1 MTSWKTARKYGAH
14 GPVECPVDFAEIVTQ
29 LWRRRTWVLAVL
41 ALSLVVAVATV
52 YKVSLAPPGLHTKTI
67 ERGAAETQLLVDAPH
82 SGVGDLTRDLD
93 PLSARALLLSQL
105 MHSDPVVTRIAKIMG
120 VPRGAIEAQTDNSAL
135 NVPQSQLEPGQ
146 GKRANQIA
154 GETRLLRLTFQA
166 VPDQPTV
173 NVFAQSDTAGEAQ
186 KLANAAVTAT
196 RQWIADTE
204 NQQLIPDRRRT
215 VITQL
220 GTADTGTVNQG
231 ASRMFAALLF
241 VAVLLIGCLLIL
253 LVNRLVS
260 ARGAA
265 KSSAVEL
272 DARRAKVAARA
283 AVESRNGHSQ
293 AKAKALAGGGKPSRR
308 ARRSS

>member
-1 MTSWKTARKYGAH
+1 
-14 GPVECPVDFAEIVTQ
+14 VDFAEIVNQ

-41 ALSLVVAVATV
+41 AVSAVVAVVTV
-52 YKVSLAPPGLHTKTI
+52 YKVSLSPPGLHTKTI
-67 ERGAAETQLLVDAPH
+67 ERGAAETQLLVDAPR
-82 SGVGDLTRDLD
+82 SGIGDLTRDLD
-93 PLSARALLLSQL
+93 PLSARALVLSQL
-105 MHSDPVVTRIAKIMG
+105 MHSDPVVSRIAKIMG

-154 GETRLLRLTFQA
+154 GETRLLRLTFQG

-173 NVFAQSDTAGEAQ
+173 NVFAQSDTAAEAE

-204 NQQLIPDRRRT
+204 NQQLVPDQRRT

-220 GTADTGTVNQG
+220 GSADSGTVNQG

-241 VAVLLIGCLLIL
+241 LAVLIAGCVVVL
-253 LVNRLVS
+253 LVNRLLS

-265 KSSAVEL
+265 QSDAVEI
-272 DARRAKVAARA
+272 DARRARSATRA
-283 AVESRNGHSQ
+283 AAGQRNGHSA

>member
-1 MTSWKTARKYGAH
+1 MRKYGRRV
-14 GPVECPVDFAEIVTQ
+14 PVECHVDFAEIVTQ
-29 LWRRRTWVLAVL
+29 LWRRRVWMLAVL
-41 ALSLVVAVATV
+41 ALSAAVAVVTV
-52 YKVSLAPPGLHTKTI
+52 YKVSLSPPGLHTKTI
-67 ERGAAETQLLVDAPH
+67 ERGAAETQLLVDAPR
-82 SGVGDLTRDLD
+82 SGIGDLTRDLD
-93 PLSARALLLSQL
+93 PLSARALVLSQL
-105 MHSDPVVTRIAKIMG
+105 MRSDPVISRVAKIMG

-146 GKRANQIA
+146 GKRANEIA
-154 GETRLLRLTFQA
+154 GETRLLRLTYQA

-173 NVFAQSDTAGEAQ
+173 NVFAQSDTAAEAE

-204 NQQLIPDRRRT
+204 NQQLVPDRRRT

-220 GTADTGTVNQG
+220 GTADSGTVNSG
-231 ASRMFAALLF
+231 ASRMFAGLLF
-241 VAVLLIGCLLIL
+241 FVVLIAGAVAIL

-260 ARGAA
+260 TRRAAHSGAA
-265 KSSAVEL
+265 EL
-272 DARRAKVAARA
+272 DARRTRA
-283 AVESRNGHSQ
+283 ATRSAADQRNGHSA